1 MGGFTLTAIG
11 TIITALEYM
20 RKLLILFQTNK
31 ELYNTLYSIILEGYS
46 EDTIEKETNK
56 FIDDIIDQTLKEEL
70 ISQNFSKIINN
81 ST

>member
-56 FIDDIIDQTLKEEL
+56 FIDDIID
-70 ISQNFSKIINN
+70 
-81 ST
+81 